1 MGSVGGDPLD
11 SHWMEVQWLSDG
23 RSMATNWCPF
33 NDRPSSGS
41 MQHHLALVQDTVQ
54 AHSRHVENPPRGYW
68 GTFHGP
74 WEVHAGHGWVLLP
87 IERLHE
93 LSEGFSVCTCRCGF
107 AYRNSKNSCNIS
119 IPTQFKLP
127 SCVPT
132 EQPISLMPSYST
144 IQSFHLICPQWTS
157 PTLRIYGPD
166 MWKIRPLICSQCP
179 EIERGVISVRV
190 FESSLCSVLHPEHVS
205 FCIRFGRLSSM
216 GKWHQTMNYWS
227 HFWFLTPF
235 SKFCHRMWKL
245 FFDDNPWFSQAF
257 PFCWGATLEKR
268 NGSLQNT
275 VRIDNNQGFDFL
287 NSTENWEII
296 LQIRF
301 QATGSNFKRI
311 LKIKFW
317 PLTVQ

>member
-1 MGSVGGDPLD
+1 MF
-11 SHWMEVQWLSDG
+11 E
-23 RSMATNWCPF
+23 N
-33 NDRPSSGS
+33 
-41 MQHHLALVQDTVQ
+41 
-54 AHSRHVENPPRGYW
+54 ENPQIVWNPRKPNTNQFFGNQKAQEDFSRVDLKRNIPQSLFWNWFFNELHHFWRRFGWPW
-68 GTFHGP
+68 GFP
-74 WEVHAGHGWVLLP
+74 
-87 IERLHE
+87 
-93 LSEGFSVCTCRCGF
+93 
-107 AYRNSKNSCNIS
+107 NSQIYETWSHHWFWKANC
-119 IPTQFKLP
+119 FK
-127 SCVPT
+127 S
-132 EQPISLMPSYST
+132 
-144 IQSFHLICPQWTS
+144 
-157 PTLRIYGPD
+157 
-166 MWKIRPLICSQCP
+166 
-179 EIERGVISVRV
+179 V
-190 FESSLCSVLHPEHVS
+190 FEFTCFFGLNYFHITFGGVWKCLGAPRSIIVMYS
-205 FCIRFGRLSSM
+205 FVRYCLRQLWSR
-216 GKWHQTMNYWS
+216 KWHQTMNYWS